1 MKQRVFKKTRLMFVS
16 PWLLAA
22 AIGLLSLII
31 VIFAA
36 NNIKRERGMLSDGLY
51 RKGEAIIRFVE
62 AGMRASM
69 MTSMMGGM
77 MGLNVPDVE
86 GIAQTQRLIEQASE
100 SPDIHY
106 ISVIDVSGK
115 ILVHSDP
122 EKIGKNISRDMNIL
136 VKAFTGGAFHIV
148 KQPGLSHKVF
158 EVLGPFRPFK
168 NRGGIKRWREQFR
181 QQHPAKIDV
190 VPQGESSSDSWHQSS
205 LGSETHPQFIL
216 VGLDMTELENTIR
229 RYRFQ
234 MIFMSLTL
242 LLIGLGGWISLM
254 AAHGYSISQE
264 ALKRMRAFT
273 GLLISRLPVGIIA
286 TDHENKIRTFN
297 STAAA
302 MTGRSLETVQN
313 GDPEA
318 VLPREVSRFFPLHEN
333 RDEMTD
339 RDVSLAG
346 ADNIHYSLHLSS
358 LPVLNQD
365 SNFMGRV
372 LLMYDLSELKRLEKE
387 IQRHDRLVAL
397 GKMAAGVAHEV
408 RNPLSSIKGFATL
421 LGSKF
426 KDGSQ
431 EHEAADL
438 LVHEAERLN
447 RSITEL
453 LNYARPTTLKKEQI
467 NLGDLVASSLKLIS
481 SDAQAL
487 GVKISLEPDSDIPT
501 IEADRDRIN
510 QVLLNLFLNG
520 LQAMENSSREKEL
533 KVAVHLDDT
542 QGVIRIEVKD
552 NGMGIPQESIDKVL
566 DPYFTTKPEGT
577 GLGLALAYKIID
589 EHNGTIRFESIE
601 GQGTTVLVTLPVQ
614 KNS

>member
-1 MKQRVFKKTRLMFVS
+1 MFVS

-62 AGMRASM
+62 AGLRASM
-69 MTSMMGGM
+69 ISNMMGGM
-77 MGLNVPDVE
+77 MGMAVPDLQ

-106 ISVIDVSGK
+106 IAVIDVSGK
-115 ILVHSDP
+115 VLVHSDS
-122 EKIGKNISRDMNIL
+122 EKIGNTINMDMNIL
-136 VKAFTGGAFHIV
+136 VQAYTGGTFHIA
-148 KQPGLSHKVF
+148 KQTGLSQKVF
-158 EVLGPFRPFK
+158 EVLSPFRPFRD
-168 NRGGIKRWREQFR
+168 RGGIKRWREQFM
-181 QQHPAKIDV
+181 QQHPAKIDIS
-190 VPQGESSSDSWHQSS
+190 PQADSLSDSLHQAS

-273 GLLISRLPVGIIA
+273 GLLISKLPIGIIA
-286 TDHENKIRTFN
+286 TDHEGKIRTFN
-297 STAAA
+297 STAAV
-302 MTGRSLETVQN
+302 MTGRSLETVQD
-313 GDPEA
+313 GEPEA
-318 VLPREVSRFFPLHEN
+318 VLPPEVSRFFLLHDES
-333 RDEMTD
+333 DEMTD
-339 RDVSLAG
+339 REVNLTGAHNVS
-346 ADNIHYSLHLSS
+346 YSLHLSS
-358 LPVLNQD
+358 LPVYNQD

-387 IQRHDRLVAL
+387 VQRHDRLVAL

-453 LNYARPTTLKKEQI
+453 LNYARPTTLKKETI
-467 NLGDLVASSLKLIS
+467 NFGDIVASSLKLIS

-487 GVKISLEPDSDIPT
+487 GVKISLEMGPDIPN

-510 QVLLNLFLNG
+510 QVLLNLYLNG
-520 LQAMENSSREKEL
+520 LQAMENSSHEKEL
-533 KVAVHLDDT
+533 AVSVQVDDAGET
-542 QGVIRIEVKD
+542 VRIDIKD
-552 NGMGIPQESIDKVL
+552 NGIGIPQESVEKVL

-589 EHNGTIRFESIE
+589 EHNGSIRFTSVE
-601 GQGTTVLVTLPVQ
+601 GQGTTVSFSLPVQ
-614 KNS
+614 